1 MSKEDFQALLLATL
15 QNSIAIVSFI
25 ILAINFQK
33 WWVSL
38 FSLLF
43 LQKWTYSTNNED
55 DEE

>member
-43 LQKWTYSTNNED
+43 LQKWTYSTNNKD